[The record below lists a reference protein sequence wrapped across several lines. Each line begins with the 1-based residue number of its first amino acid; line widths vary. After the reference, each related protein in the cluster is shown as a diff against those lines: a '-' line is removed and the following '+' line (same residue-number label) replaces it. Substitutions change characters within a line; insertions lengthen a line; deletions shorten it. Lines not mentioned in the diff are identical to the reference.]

1 MATGMGR
8 KKKSNLLDPQG
19 PAAPASTPSTNST
32 SMPSWM
38 SGESPTPSPRKKKMR
53 IDSGGQLSRNSMR
66 MA

>member
-1 MATGMGR
+1 
-8 KKKSNLLDPQG
+8 
-19 PAAPASTPSTNST
+19 
-32 SMPSWM
+32 MPSWM